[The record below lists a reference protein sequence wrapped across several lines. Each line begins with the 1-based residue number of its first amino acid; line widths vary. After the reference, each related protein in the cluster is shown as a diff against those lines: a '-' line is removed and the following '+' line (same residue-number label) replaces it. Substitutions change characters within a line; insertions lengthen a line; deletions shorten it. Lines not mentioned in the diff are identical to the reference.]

1 MKKSLVQSSE
11 SNMPGEKLYREF
23 QNLER
28 KIQLVLSENKHL
40 KDELNIARQE
50 NSTLK
55 EKMESQQASL
65 DSFQEQMK
73 INKLVNNKV
82 VSDGD
87 SAQLRE
93 TIDGYI
99 KEIDKCIAHLAE

>member
-1 MKKSLVQSSE
+1 
-11 SNMPGEKLYREF
+11 MPSEKLYREF

-28 KIQLVLSENKHL
+28 KIQLVLNENKQL
-40 KDELNIARQE
+40 KDELNSTRQE
-50 NSTLK
+50 NGTLK
-55 EKMESQQASL
+55 EKMKSQEANL
-65 DSFQEQMK
+65 NSFQDQMK

-87 SAQLRE
+87 SAQLKE

>member
-1 MKKSLVQSSE
+1 
-11 SNMPGEKLYREF
+11 MPSEKLYREF

-28 KIQLVLSENKHL
+28 KIQLVLSENKRL
-40 KDELNIARQE
+40 KDELNHFKEE
-50 NSTLK
+50 NGNLK
-55 EKMESQQASL
+55 EKIESQQASL
-65 DSFQEQMK
+65 HSFQDQMK
-73 INKLVNNKV
+73 INKLINNKV

-87 SAQLRE
+87 SVQLKE

>member
-1 MKKSLVQSSE
+1 MQSLE
-11 SNMPGEKLYREF
+11 NKMPSEKLYREF

-28 KIQLVLSENKHL
+28 KIQLVLNENKRL
-40 KDELNIARQE
+40 KDELNYTREE
-50 NSTLK
+50 NGTLK
-55 EKMESQQASL
+55 EKIDSQQASL
-65 DSFQEQMK
+65 NSFQDQMK

-87 SAQLRE
+87 SAQLKE